1 MSHAESVASSAV
13 RKSLSPLI
21 FFFLFFSSKHCHNE
35 FDVFVKVRAAIKVR
49 AAMIVVFTSSGG
61 AARCVCVIVP

>member
-21 FFFLFFSSKHCHNE
+21 FFLFFSSKHCHNE